1 MSSPYCSTKALY
13 SSCVSCTLDAKA
25 IFSFFFFSVVFSF
38 SIFSLSSTL
47 VEVNIDL
54 DIDIDMLCFGLFSST
69 VETSSVVIPSASVV
83 LGCFGLFW
91 VVSFPFSVVFFR
103 AFWFPFGAPP
113 FLPFAWLRSNLAAFI
128 SNRDLNAKKNPFA
141 IGSASSSGSWS
152 SKA

>member
-83 LGCFGLFW
+83 LGCFGLFLFRFRLFFF
-91 VVSFPFSVVFFR
+91 VRFGFLLEPRLSFRLLGYVPI
-103 AFWFPFGAPP
+103 
-113 FLPFAWLRSNLAAFI
+113 LPHSYQT
-128 SNRDLNAKKNPFA
+128 
-141 IGSASSSGSWS
+141 GT
-152 SKA
+152 